1 MKKVM
6 FVDDSA
12 TALSS
17 TKIATGSMDIDVKQ
31 FLSATEAL
39 EDIKGG
45 YVPDL
50 IITDLYMPGM
60 DGFEFLEEIR
70 KISTVKRTPVLMLTT
85 EARDEMKQRGKSLGL
100 TGWII
105 KPFTSSQ
112 LKAAIAKVLRIE
124 I

>member
-17 TKIATGSMDIDVKQ
+17 TKIATSSMDIEVKQ
-31 FLSATEAL
+31 FLNPQEAL
-39 EDIKGG
+39 DDIKSG
-45 YVPDL
+45 YMPDL

-60 DGFEFLEEIR
+60 SGFEFLKALR
-70 KISTVKRTPVLMLTT
+70 GISQTSRTPVLMLTT
-85 EARDEMKQRGKSLGL
+85 EARDELKQQGRQLGL

-112 LKAAIAKVLRIE
+112 LKSAIAKILRIDA
-124 I
+124 

>member
-17 TKIATGSMDIDVKQ
+17 TKIATGSMDIEVKQ
-31 FLSATEAL
+31 FLSAPEAL
-39 EDIKGG
+39 EEINSGF
-45 YVPDL
+45 VPDL
-50 IITDLYMPGM
+50 IITDLYMPQM
-60 DGFEFLEEIR
+60 DGFEFLEEVR
-70 KISTVKRTPVLMLTT
+70 KIGSVKRTPVLMLTT
-85 EARDEMKQRGKSLGL
+85 EARDEMKQKGKALGL

-112 LKAAIAKVLRIE
+112 LKAAIAKVLRID